1 MKHRLWER
9 EDRFLQF
16 AQMWNNILYHMV
28 DICGQVVVLI
38 IVFSTP
44 LGGHV

>member
-1 MKHRLWER
+1 MKHRLWEK
-9 EDRFLQF
+9 EDRFLQC